1 MNDGD
6 GGGGCGGYLGNL
18 TMDYCTTVTAI
29 AASTSQTESKTEK
42 KEKQKTHINPKK
54 INIKQTE

>member
-1 MNDGD
+1 MVV
-6 GGGGCGGYLGNL
+6 GYLGNL

-42 KEKQKTHINPKK
+42 KAKQKTDINLKK
-54 INIKQTE
+54 VNIKQTE

>member
-29 AASTSQTESKTEK
+29 AASTSQTENETEKSKTENK
-42 KEKQKTHINPKK
+42 HKTNKK
-54 INIKQTE
+54 INIKQAE